1 VSARLESRWSDR
13 SGADEL
19 SADANQFKKAFEDAQ
34 VANNKLGGSSEDTP
48 SDSLPAADAEP
59 AAAAEEKK
67 EDEVVPVNETSAKA
81 EEEEPKEEKVSA

>member
-1 VSARLESRWSDR
+1 MSC
-13 SGADEL
+13 

-48 SDSLPAADAEP
+48 ADSLPAADADP
-59 AAAAEEKK
+59 AAAEEKK